1 MGQNQH
7 CWNKNVII
15 IGWSGQI
22 MYSSAPF
29 SGPQHLARHSYVDT
43 ASGVKICFTWYVVCL
58 KTFIFSSC
66 WDPCDS
72 SCMTHW
78 CWGECV
84 EKVLCY
90 WWGRECVKLHVIS
103 LSAVVNFTC
112 VVLLK
117 IADCTRNSVY
127 DITVF
132 QNWITHEKLLEI
144 NGLLDWNRSFV
155 DLPL

>member
-1 MGQNQH
+1 M
-7 CWNKNVII
+7 
-15 IGWSGQI
+15 
-22 MYSSAPF
+22 
-29 SGPQHLARHSYVDT
+29 
-43 ASGVKICFTWYVVCL
+43 
-58 KTFIFSSC
+58 
-66 WDPCDS
+66 
-72 SCMTHW
+72 
-78 CWGECV
+78 
-84 EKVLCY
+84 
-90 WWGRECVKLHVIS
+90 HVIS